1 MNRTL
6 HPYRSF
12 SESAEYFPD
21 VLLIS
26 QIKTAVKIL
35 KALCESKDSVYVK
48 MGDVD
53 WFGCEVALAGFA
65 ITCCVELASRNI
77 RQVTASEYLNPILEL
92 MAKYELKPNKIVI
105 PDWIP
110 RDGIKEDRE
119 YINKLKGN

>member
-26 QIKTAVKIL
+26 QIKTATKIL
-35 KALCESKDSVYVK
+35 QSLCEGKDSVYIELK
-48 MGDVD
+48 YVD
-53 WFGCEVALAGFA
+53 WFGYEVALASF
-65 ITCCVELASRNI
+65 IVTCCVELASRDI
-77 RQVTASEYLNPILEL
+77 RQVSSSDYLNPILEL
-92 MAKYELKPNKIVI
+92 MSKHELKPNKIII

-110 RDGIKEDRE
+110 QDGIKEHRE
-119 YINKLKGN
+119 YINKLKGE